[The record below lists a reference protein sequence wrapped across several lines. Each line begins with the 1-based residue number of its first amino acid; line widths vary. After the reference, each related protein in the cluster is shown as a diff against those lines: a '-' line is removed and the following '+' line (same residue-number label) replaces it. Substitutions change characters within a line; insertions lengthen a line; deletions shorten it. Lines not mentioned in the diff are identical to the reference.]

1 MSDLFREVD
10 EEIRKDKAT
19 EFWAKHGTKL
29 LVLATLII
37 AGVAG
42 WQAYT
47 RYEFGQRAALGAAFE
62 AAMAEANAEKPEAT
76 ASLTALAE
84 KKTGTYPALAR
95 FRLASDLARKA
106 QDEAGRKDA
115 ASAFDALA
123 KDASLPAEWRELA
136 SLRAAYVLL
145 DDAPLAEIE
154 ARLTPLMA
162 AGKPF
167 RHSAREAF
175 ALSAWRVGNQDRALE
190 TLQQVILD
198 TETPQNMRQRAE
210 AMLAVVRA
218 GVVK

>member
-10 EEIRKDKAT
+10 EEIRKDKAA
-19 EFWAKHGTKL
+19 ELWAKHGTKL
-29 LVLATLII
+29 MLAATLII

-84 KKTGTYPALAR
+84 GKTGTYPALAR

-123 KDASLPAEWRELA
+123 KDAALPAEWRELA

-145 DDAPLAEIE
+145 DDAHFADVE

-167 RHSAREAF
+167 RHSAREAL
-175 ALSAWRVGNQDRALE
+175 ALAAWRVNNQDRALD
-190 TLQQVILD
+190 TLQQIILD

-210 AMLAVVRA
+210 AMLAVVRS

>member
-19 EFWAKHGTKL
+19 EFWFKHGTKL
-29 LVLATLII
+29 VLAATLII

-76 ASLTALAE
+76 ASLTTLAE
-84 KKTGTYPALAR
+84 GKTGTYPALAR

-123 KDASLPAEWRELA
+123 KDAALPTEWQELA

-145 DDAPLAEIE
+145 DDAPLADIE

-167 RHSAREAF
+167 RHSAREAL
-175 ALSAWRVGNQDRALE
+175 ALAAWRVNNQDRALE
-190 TLQQVILD
+190 ILQQVILD

-218 GVVK
+218 GAVK

>member
-10 EEIRKDKAT
+10 EEIRKDKAA
-19 EFWAKHGTKL
+19 ELWAKHGTKL
-29 LVLATLII
+29 MLAATLII

-47 RYEFGQRAALGAAFE
+47 RYEFSQRAALGAAFE
-62 AAMAEANAEKPEAT
+62 AAMTEANAEKPEAA

-84 KKTGTYPALAR
+84 GKTGTYPALAR

-106 QDEAGRKDA
+106 KDDAGRKDA

-123 KDASLPAEWRELA
+123 KDATLPAEWKELA

-145 DDAPLAEIE
+145 DDAPFAEIE

-167 RHSAREAF
+167 RHSAREAL
-175 ALSAWRVGNQDRALE
+175 ALAAWRVNNQDRALD
-190 TLQQVILD
+190 TLQQIILD

-218 GVVK
+218 GAVK